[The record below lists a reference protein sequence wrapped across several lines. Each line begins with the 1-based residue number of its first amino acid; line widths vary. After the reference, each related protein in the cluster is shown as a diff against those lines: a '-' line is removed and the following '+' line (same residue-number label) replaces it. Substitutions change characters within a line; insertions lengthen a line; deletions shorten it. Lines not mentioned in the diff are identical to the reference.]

1 MLHYSWLLSH
11 FYQRTFDRMESNDS
25 ITRTFSDFKCGN
37 PRLLYKFLYR
47 DLLLYAS
54 SLLPGNLSLL
64 AEDCVQDSIEKAFH
78 QRDLFT
84 SHSHLK
90 SFLYKCIHSQAIS
103 ILRTGVASQ
112 NYCSHS
118 FDSEAN
124 EEDFLVSYIRSETLA
139 RLYNAID
146 LLPDDLREL
155 LQLSFEE
162 GLKNKEIADR
172 LGVAEITVK
181 KKKARTLSLL
191 KQSLGSSDRYL
202 LMLLLIGDR
211 LNSL

>member
-1 MLHYSWLLSH
+1 
-11 FYQRTFDRMESNDS
+11 MEGIDS

-54 SLLPGNLSLL
+54 SLLSGNLSLL

-78 QRDLFT
+78 QRDIFT

-90 SFLYKCIHSQAIS
+90 SFLYKCIHNQAVS
-103 ILRTGVASQ
+103 LLRNGTASR
-112 NYCSHS
+112 NYCDGSPE
-118 FDSEAN
+118 FDTL
-124 EEDFLVSYIRSETLA
+124 EEDFLVGYIRSETIAL
-139 RLYNAID
+139 LYNAID
-146 LLPDDLREL
+146 RLPDDLREL

-162 GLKNKEIADR
+162 GLRNKEIADR

-181 KKKARTLSLL
+181 KKKARMLALL
-191 KQSLGSSDRYL
+191 KERLGTSDRYL
-202 LMLLLIGDR
+202 LMLILILMGER
-211 LNSL
+211 LNSI